1 MIYIYMSV
9 CVYHD
14 FTIELE
20 KSKSKRRGRE
30 ERGYSVECNHI
41 PTGCDPI

>member
-1 MIYIYMSV
+1 MVLEVIYDIYIHECV

-30 ERGYSVECNHI
+30 ERGEGI
-41 PTGCDPI
+41 